1 MVTCELSRVGT
12 DDLIVV
18 SGGTRPHIGAV
29 VIATYEETGVN
40 IVSYG
45 FPHHKEED
53 LFIELAKVWSNTFHQ
68 KTVMLGG
75 IHIDNATKE
84 QIEELVNKTWDRF
97 FHLMVDQK
105 KKLNYIQNKSKCL

>member
-1 MVTCELSRVGT
+1 MISCELSRVGT

-18 SGGTRPHIGAV
+18 SGGTVPHIGAV
-29 VIATYEETGVN
+29 VIATYEETGVK

-97 FHLMVDQK
+97 FHLMADQK
-105 KKLNYIQNKSKCL
+105 KSELYSK